1 VVTLFYL
8 RRHCINTFYRSLAVM
23 FLCGL
28 IFCECRRVWLP
39 YNVISVQFS
48 ILWLV
53 SARASKYDITLFS
66 LKGCLSLGHGFCW
79 LLYSHHRWT
88 TWWIATVHAFCCVFH
103 WCAMSGSWWAPPSKK
118 TKHLWLHV
126 WDIRLLKHWKKK
138 TGRCPCRTKKTRRHY
153 KASTKNKEQRIYRG
167 I

>member
-1 VVTLFYL
+1 
-8 RRHCINTFYRSLAVM
+8 M

-66 LKGCLSLGHGFCW
+66 LKGCLSLGHG
-79 LLYSHHRWT
+79 LVGYSTHIT
-88 TWWIATVHAFCCVFH
+88 D
-103 WCAMSGSWWAPPSKK
+103 G
-118 TKHLWLHV
+118 
-126 WDIRLLKHWKKK
+126 
-138 TGRCPCRTKKTRRHY
+138 
-153 KASTKNKEQRIYRG
+153 QRDE
-167 I
+167 